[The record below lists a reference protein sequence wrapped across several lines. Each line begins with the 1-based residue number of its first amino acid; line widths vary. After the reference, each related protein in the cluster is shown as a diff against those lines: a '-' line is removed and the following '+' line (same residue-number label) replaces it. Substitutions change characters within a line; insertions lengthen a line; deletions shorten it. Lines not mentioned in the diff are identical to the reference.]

1 MVIPASQDLGC
12 HSAASPCEGVL
23 ENRRDGPVEKA
34 VALLLPQPVERAV
47 AWCVKLAVRTPEA
60 SAVLRSRPCFHAQ
73 LLLEEPAQFVHCVQ
87 AQWRRE
93 FLACR
98 CLECGYVLRE
108 MLRRQ

>member
-1 MVIPASQDLGC
+1 MVV
-12 HSAASPCEGVL
+12 SAGQGHRCYAAAAPCERVL
-23 ENRRDGPVEKA
+23 EDRRHGPVEKA
-34 VALLLPQPVERAV
+34 IALLLPHSVKRAV

-73 LLLEEPAQFVHCVQ
+73 LLVEEPAQFVHGIQ